1 MVDTLKN
8 IYIMSSYLTFYLQ
21 RKDEK
26 PITLI
31 SYSRNDELYQ
41 YFYENINMKHDVQHD
56 SEYYTIIS
64 CENVNNIISEL
75 TQSINNVNTRIIE
88 YEKHVNGNIEIID
101 EIISL
106 NDYLST
112 LNDTLIRVKFIKDLV
127 LEADFGYA
135 DYTAVL
141 CNIS

>member
-1 MVDTLKN
+1 
-8 IYIMSSYLTFYLQ
+8 MSSYLTFYLQ

-31 SYSRNDELYQ
+31 SYSRTDELYQ
-41 YFYENINMKHDVQHD
+41 YFYENTDMQHD
-56 SEYYTIIS
+56 MQYDTEYYTTVS
-64 CENVNNIISEL
+64 CENVDDIILEL

-88 YEKHVNGNIEIID
+88 YEKHVNGNVEIIE
-101 EIISL
+101 EILSL
-106 NDYLST
+106 KEYLAT
-112 LNDTLIRVKFIKDLV
+112 LNETLIRVKFIKDLV
-127 LEADFGYA
+127 LEANYEYA

>member
-1 MVDTLKN
+1 
-8 IYIMSSYLTFYLQ
+8 MSSYLTFYLQ

-41 YFYENINMKHDVQHD
+41 YFYENINMIHDMQYD
-56 SEYYTIIS
+56 TEYYTTVS
-64 CENVNNIISEL
+64 CENVNDIISEL
-75 TQSINNVNTRIIE
+75 TQSINNINTRIIE
-88 YEKHVNGNIEIID
+88 YEKHVDGNIEIID

-106 NDYLST
+106 KEYLAT
-112 LNDTLIRVKFIKDLV
+112 LNDTLIRVRFIKDLI
-127 LEADFGYA
+127 LEADNGYV

>member
-1 MVDTLKN
+1 
-8 IYIMSSYLTFYLQ
+8 MSSYLTFYLQ

-41 YFYENINMKHDVQHD
+41 YFYENTDIRHDMQYD
-56 SEYYTIIS
+56 TEYYTTIS
-64 CENVNNIISEL
+64 CEDVNNIISEL
-75 TQSINNVNTRIIE
+75 TKSINNVNTRIIE

-106 NDYLST
+106 KDYLAV
-112 LNDTLIRVKFIKDLV
+112 LNDTLIRTRFIKDLV
-127 LEADFGYA
+127 LEADNEYA